1 MIDILLA
8 LHNGA
13 EFLEE
18 FVASLSRQTLRD
30 FQLVVFDDAS
40 RDRSAELLRELC
52 SRYGIAI
59 AALASS
65 PTSRG
70 VAGAFGEALALSA
83 AEYVCLADQDDRW
96 HPEKLEMNLARMR
109 ETEARH
115 GKAAPLLVHSDLRVC
130 DRDMNV
136 LHPSF
141 FAYQRIS
148 PGRHALKDL
157 LVQNSVTGC
166 TVMMNRALA
175 DSIPCFPEGTIFH
188 DWFIALVASAFG
200 SIECISRPLVDYR
213 QHGNNC
219 LGAVKYDGPLLVRTM
234 RSGRRML
241 HERLLRAQ
249 RQAWDFAE
257 CYRLRLSPEQYEL
270 ALCWAE
276 LSGQSYPVRLLLAV
290 RNRFVKNT
298 LPRTLG
304 MWWAL

>member
-8 LHNGA
+8 LHDGA
-13 EFLEE
+13 DYLED
-18 FVASLSRQTLRD
+18 FAASLSRQTVRD
-30 FQLVVFDDAS
+30 FQMVVFDDAS
-40 RDRSAELLRELC
+40 RDGSAELLRELC

-59 AALASS
+59 AAMASS
-65 PTSRG
+65 PVSRG
-70 VAGAFGEALALSA
+70 VAGAYGEALALSDG
-83 AEYVCLADQDDRW
+83 EYVCLADQDDRW
-96 HPEKLEMNLARMR
+96 HPEKLETNLARMR
-109 ETEARH
+109 EAESRH
-115 GKAAPLLVHSDLRVC
+115 GKTAPLLVHSDLRVC

-166 TVMMNRALA
+166 TAMMNRALA
-175 DSIPCFPEGTIFH
+175 GAIPGFPAGTVFH
-188 DWFIALVASAFG
+188 DWFIALVAAAFG
-200 SIECISRPLVDYR
+200 SIECIPRPLVDYR

-219 LGAVKYDGPLLVRTM
+219 LGAVKYDGSFLARTM
-234 RSGRRML
+234 RSGRRTL

-249 RQAWDFAE
+249 RQARDFAE

-270 ALCWAE
+270 VRCWAE
-276 LSGQSYPVRLLLAV
+276 LSGRPYPVRLLLAV